1 MWDNEDNDI
10 IAEVKEAVEK
20 QKNKPKEEV
29 GKDDEGRSPEQ
40 YKVPC
45 LRRYAS
51 SCGLLNRAISAL
63 PSILQLVIQSMAEV
77 TGWVFFVSAGGPTQA
92 MMVISTWKSKS

>member
-40 YKVPC
+40 YNQFTKFPACDGMPAHV
-45 LRRYAS
+45 A
-51 SCGLLNRAISAL
+51 
-63 PSILQLVIQSMAEV
+63 
-77 TGWVFFVSAGGPTQA
+77 F
-92 MMVISTWKSKS
+92 